1 MQKIMRGF
9 WALVLV
15 VAATKTGEAG
25 QATTQ
30 FQVSATVLNNCAV
43 SASNLSFGNYSPGSG
58 SPTDMNTN
66 LSVTCTNGLTY
77 TIALDGGGSHSVA
90 ARVMT
95 DTNSDTLSYGLYTS
109 NAYTTIWGDG
119 TGGSSTVPGT
129 GNGSA
134 QSIPVYG
141 QIAAAQYVPAGSY
154 QDTISVSVNY

>member
-1 MQKIMRGF
+1 MMMRGGL
-9 WALVLV
+9 ALLLLV
-15 VAATKTGEAG
+15 TVTTATEAG

-43 SASNLSFGNYSPGSG
+43 SASNLAFGNYSPGSG
-58 SPTDMNTN
+58 SPTNMNTN

-95 DTNSDTLSYGLYTS
+95 DTNSDTLNYELFTS
-109 NAYTTIWGDG
+109 NGYTTVWGDG
-119 TGGSSTVPGT
+119 SGGSATVPGT

-141 QIAAAQYVPAGSY
+141 QIAAAQYVPAGAY